1 MSTLFLYFLVPLL
14 SAGIGWLT
22 NRLAI
27 TMLFRPRKP
36 VRFLGMSYQGLL
48 PRRHMQ
54 IAERAAEI
62 LEREILSKDMLRE
75 EIGRIDLKPYL
86 EAAVRHAVR
95 ERLGKKMKLRGLIN
109 LMMDEGDLYAFE
121 RAIAAG
127 LADQMEP
134 LRDTVAEVIQEHVKI
149 REIVQR
155 RLADLDVSQFEDVVR
170 RIAGKELRAI
180 ELWGAVL
187 GFLIGCFQAG
197 LLALAR

>member
-1 MSTLFLYFLVPLL
+1 MPTLFLYLLVPIL

-27 TMLFRPRKP
+27 TMLFRPRQP
-36 VRFLGMSYQGLL
+36 VRLLGMSYQGLL

-109 LMMDEGDLYAFE
+109 FVMDEGDLYAFE
-121 RAIAAG
+121 RAVAAG

-149 REIVQR
+149 REIVRR

-187 GFLIGCFQAG
+187 GFVIGCFQAG
-197 LLALAR
+197 LLALAG